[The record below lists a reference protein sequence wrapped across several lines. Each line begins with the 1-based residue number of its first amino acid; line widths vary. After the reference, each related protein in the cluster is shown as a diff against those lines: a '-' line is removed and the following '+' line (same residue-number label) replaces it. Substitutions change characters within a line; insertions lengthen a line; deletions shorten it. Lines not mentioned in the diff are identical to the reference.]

1 LKQFSGGLVGG
12 ISLFA
17 AAASLVLSRRALAQP
32 LPAMSTRLRQAAAQT
47 DASEREQGF
56 AAERASTGP
65 DRGFSQTMVTDHSK
79 PIDAV
84 KVALR
89 TAGLPVPPP
98 PLSGE
103 QQANFATSR
112 GLHRRR
118 RLCVTLTRLQ
128 RSKA

>member
-1 LKQFSGGLVGG
+1 MGGL
-12 ISLFA
+12 SLFA

-47 DASEREQGF
+47 DASEREEGF

-79 PIDAV
+79 PIDAL

-89 TAGLPVPPP
+89 TAGLPVPPL
-98 PLSGE
+98 LSGE